1 MGFTGNEKGVSPL
14 LGFILMLMILMISIS
29 ALQTQHVPDVCKE
42 IEADHMEQI
51 TSQLMEL
58 KSITSTKN
66 IKIDMGV
73 DYPEYLFLITPKST
87 ATAMN
92 VKEFN
97 VSVEYTEI
105 LANGSKVEREE
116 NFTSSRIEI
125 SPNYLFYPKDE
136 LILENT
142 AVLKRAGGNYISI
155 SDQSSFKNEVN
166 FMLLNATFNSVSS
179 TQSLTVVSV
188 PQSSGGRVM
197 AENLSISFESVF
209 PQYWEGI
216 EDYNVTVNGERVTVR
231 EEDKVAFS
239 LDEVMLYTGNERS
252 VDLRPSRMVKIN
264 SLDTFSLKEGE
275 SVKMGVKII
284 DKHNN
289 PVEGV
294 NVNASASSSIGE
306 TSPSNL
312 YTDSDG
318 EVYTTFSAQNVG
330 VGTVTFN
337 CSELKNNVS
346 YNVSITTIS
355 GGSSSLSISLSSE
368 PAATVDGYSSKIIKA
383 YVTSEGNPLPGYN
396 VVFASTS
403 TDANFNSTEVKTS
416 QSGYASATISQ
427 SEVDANW
434 YKVYGYAGSAID
446 SLDVLLNTSWIGEV
460 KIISNVKDSWETV
473 NLANSYGN
481 PVVVCTYNL
490 KKDNNNEALVRIDNI
505 QSQSFDVKIQN
516 PENNNVNPNN
526 VYCVIVEEGS
536 WTLSDGTSMEAYRV
550 VSDGTNHDGD
560 WSSDK
565 MENVGYSQSYNNPVV
580 VGQVMS
586 YNDSRWSAFWSSD
599 GNSDNPYDS
608 SNLYLGKHVGE
619 DSETTRNN
627 EILGYV
633 VIEEGSG
640 TLSGINYEAALG
652 GDSIQGVD
660 DSPPYSY
667 GLGSTY
673 SVGVVSNT
681 GMDGYNGGW
690 AVLYGNNPLSNQI
703 DLAID
708 EDTIGD
714 WERSHTTE
722 QVGYLVFD
730 SEGSFR

>member
-1 MGFTGNEKGVSPL
+1 MRLIGDEKGVSPL

-29 ALQTQHVPDVCKE
+29 ALQTQFVPDVCKD
-42 IEADHMEQI
+42 IEADHMKQI
-51 TSQLMEL
+51 TSQLLEL
-58 KSITSTKN
+58 KSVSSTKN
-66 IKIDMGV
+66 VKLDMGV
-73 DYPEYLFLITPKST
+73 DYPEYLFLITPRST
-87 ATAMN
+87 ATTMN

-105 LANGSKVEREE
+105 LANGSKIDREI
-116 NFTSSRIEI
+116 NLTSSRIEI

-142 AVLKRAGGNYISI
+142 AVLKRAGGNYVSI
-155 SDQSSFKNEVN
+155 SDQRSFKNEVN
-166 FMLLNATFNSVSS
+166 FMLLNATFDSVSS
-179 TQSLTVVSV
+179 TQSLSVFSV

-197 AENLSISFESVF
+197 AENLSISFESVY

-216 EDYNVTVNGERVTVR
+216 EDYNVTVNGNNVTIREDERI
-231 EEDKVAFS
+231 AFG
-239 LDEVMLYTGNERS
+239 LDEVMLYTGNKRS
-252 VDLRPSRMVKIN
+252 TESNPSRMVKTN
-264 SLDTFSLKEGE
+264 SLDNFSLKEGE
-275 SVKMGVKII
+275 SVKMGVKVL

-289 PVEGV
+289 PIEGV

-337 CSELKNNVS
+337 CSELENNVS
-346 YNVSITTIS
+346 YNVSITTIT
-355 GGSSSLSISLSSE
+355 GDSSLSISLSSD
-368 PAATVDGYSSKIIKA
+368 PDADVDGYSSKTVKA
-383 YVTSEGNPLPGYN
+383 YVSSEGDPLPGFN
-396 VVFASTS
+396 VVFAANS

-416 QSGYASATISQ
+416 HSGYASATVSQ
-427 SEVDANW
+427 SELGANW
-434 YKVYGYAGSAID
+434 HKVYGYAGSAID
-446 SLDVLLNTSWIGEV
+446 SLDVLLNTSWVGEV

-490 KKDNNNEALVRIDNI
+490 KKDNNNEALVRIDNV
-505 QSQSFDVKIQN
+505 QSQSFDMKIQN
-516 PENNNVNPNN
+516 PENDNVNPNN
-526 VYCVIVEEGS
+526 VYCVIIEEGD
-536 WTLSDGTSMEAYRV
+536 WTLSDGTRMEAYTV

-560 WSSDK
+560 WSSNK
-565 MENVGYSQSYNNPVV
+565 MENAGYSQSYNNPVV

-586 YNDSRWSAFWSSD
+586 YNDSRWSTFWSSN
-599 GNSDNPYDS
+599 GNSANPYDS
-608 SNLYLGKHVGE
+608 SNLYTGKHVGE
-619 DSETTRNN
+619 DTETTRNN

-652 GDSIQGVD
+652 GDSIRGVD

-667 GLGSTY
+667 GLGDTY
-673 SVGVVSNT
+673 SVGVASNT
-681 GMDGYNGGW
+681 GMDGPNGGW
-690 AVLYGNNPLSNQI
+690 AVLYGNNPLSSQI

-708 EDTIGD
+708 EDTIED